1 MRKQE
6 TKRVVCILLALLMV
20 IGVFIERPYYVSA
33 AEQKAAIKLNQT
45 KRTIYVGEY
54 TTVKVVEVTGLKSAE
69 VTFKSNNKKIATVTA
84 DGLVQAKK
92 KGTAVITVTSKE
104 NKSVKAKFTVT
115 VKKGADNPRVLS
127 KIDFDITSLSDGG
140 LYDDNGKLYTNCID
154 FLKVYDDFEAYCI
167 ARENHSKDYMT
178 PRGIKIGS
186 SKTLVLE
193 KYSESSRE
201 QAYKYSSFRKAHMEM
216 LERNIDEPITD
227 YITYRVYYKK
237 HWHSIEFIF
246 GEKDTVIDIWLQ

>member
-1 MRKQE
+1 
-6 TKRVVCILLALLMV
+6 
-20 IGVFIERPYYVSA
+20 
-33 AEQKAAIKLNQT
+33 
-45 KRTIYVGEY
+45 
-54 TTVKVVEVTGLKSAE
+54 
-69 VTFKSNNKKIATVTA
+69 
-84 DGLVQAKK
+84 
-92 KGTAVITVTSKE
+92 
-104 NKSVKAKFTVT
+104 
-115 VKKGADNPRVLS
+115 
-127 KIDFDITSLSDGG
+127 
-140 LYDDNGKLYTNCID
+140 
-154 FLKVYDDFEAYCI
+154 
-167 ARENHSKDYMT
+167 MT

>member
-1 MRKQE
+1 MRKQA

-20 IGVFIERPYYVSA
+20 LGVSIERPCYVSA

-54 TTVKVVEVTGLKSAE
+54 TTVKVIKTSGLESSE

-115 VKKGADNPRVLS
+115 VKKGADSPRVLS

-140 LYDDNGKLYTNCID
+140 LYDKDGKLYTNCID
-154 FLKVYDDFEAYCI
+154 FLKVYDGFEYCI
-167 ARENHSKDYMT
+167 AMENHSKDYMT

-186 SKTLVLE
+186 SKALVLE
-193 KYSESSRE
+193 KYSESCRDQS
-201 QAYKYSSFRKAHMEM
+201 YKYSSFRKAHMEM
-216 LERNIDEPITD
+216 LERNFDESITD
-227 YITYRVYYKK
+227 YLIYRVYYKK

-246 GEKDTVIDIWLQ
+246 GENDTVIDIWLE